1 MVVTILCS
9 IVFAVIGVAVGYFV
23 RQMIGQ
29 SQATSMEQR
38 ARLALKDAERDAD
51 TIRKEASIH
60 AKAEVL
66 KAREDF
72 EASVKSRRQEISALE
87 ERISQRELNLDR
99 KVALLDKKEHA
110 IEDKTHDLE
119 QRLAEVNERQAEL
132 QRLVADERVQL
143 QRIAQLSQDEARNI
157 IMERIEKDLQSEIGA
172 LIRRNQEHAKETS
185 EREARKIVAQA
196 VQRCAV
202 SHAGQITTTSIV
214 LPSDDVKGRI
224 IGREGRNIR
233 ALEAATGVNILID
246 DTPEAVV
253 ISGFDAL
260 RREVASK
267 ALEALIADGR
277 IHPARI
283 EEVVARA
290 EDEINE
296 TIREVG
302 EQALF
307 EVGLQDADPAV
318 IRKIGRLKYRTSYS
332 QNVLQHSIEV
342 AQLMGIM
349 AGELG
354 LDVSLAKRVG
364 MLHDVGKAMDHEVEG
379 GHAQIGADFLKKHGE
394 DFVVINAIAAHH
406 EDIAGESIYAV
417 LCMAADA
424 ISSSRLGAR
433 SETTEIY
440 LKRLEKLEEIANEFD
455 GVRKSFAIQ
464 AGREV
469 RLLVDPEKIDDN
481 EAMVLARNVSK
492 RIENDLK
499 YPGQIRIVVIRET
512 RCVEYAK

>member
-1 MVVTILCS
+1 MVVTLIS
-9 IVFAVIGVAVGYFV
+9 SAVFAVAGAGAGYLI
-23 RQMIGQ
+23 RKMIGQ
-29 SQATSMEQR
+29 SQAHSMEQK
-38 ARLALKDAERDAD
+38 ARLELKEAQRDAD
-51 TIRKEASIH
+51 NLRKEASIH

-72 EASVKSRRQEISALE
+72 ESSIKSRRQELSALE
-87 ERISQRELNLDR
+87 ERMSQRELNLDR

-110 IEDKTHDLE
+110 IEDKTRDVE
-119 QRLAEVNERQAEL
+119 ERLAQVNKQQSEL
-132 QRLVADERVQL
+132 TQLIADERVQL
-143 QRIAQLSQDEARNI
+143 QRIAQLSQEDARKM
-157 IMERIEKDLQSEIGA
+157 IMERIEKDLQGEIGA
-172 LIRRNQEHAKETS
+172 LIRRNQEHARETS
-185 EREARKIVAQA
+185 EREARKIIAQA

-260 RREVASK
+260 RREVAAR

-290 EDEINE
+290 EAELEE
-296 TIREVG
+296 TVREVG

-307 EVGLQDADPAV
+307 DVGLQDAEPAV

-364 MLHDVGKAMDHEVEG
+364 MLHDIGKAMDHEVEG
-379 GHAQIGADFLKKHGE
+379 GHAEIGADFLKKHGE
-394 DFVVINAIAAHH
+394 DFIVINAIAAHH
-406 EDIAGESIYAV
+406 EDVAGESIYAV

-440 LKRLEKLEEIANEFD
+440 LKRLEKLEAIANEFE
-455 GVRKSFAIQ
+455 GVHKSYAIQ

-469 RLLVDPEKIDDN
+469 RLLVDPVKINDN
-481 EAMVLARNVSK
+481 EAMVLARQVSE
-492 RIENDLK
+492 RIEQDLK

-512 RCVEYAK
+512 RCVEYAR